1 MINFQGEIIWLN
13 DRVKHDFFNGHIP
26 ERSEGRSIF
35 PILFQWAKNNPSHD
49 LTTLLCYHLSLIR
62 SRLHA
67 DAFNFIQPLNAE
79 QRQQLGVL
87 LSQVQALNSD
97 MIDDPV
103 ITHPEVA
110 EQSFRLVAMTFREGV
125 FVLYV
130 PDNSE
135 VSDII
140 EWLSH
145 RDSVIRALLA
155 QRLPTL
161 TPLAVMVADLQQS
174 TRICAELPAEEYF
187 ALINQIW
194 TSLDPIFRRHYG
206 AYGKHAGDGMLYYF
220 FPQPDQNYLLNAVA
234 CAFEIKETMK
244 AINQEWKIKKN
255 WDIDLF
261 MNIGL
266 HSGEEWLGTF
276 KSNTHLEL
284 VVLGETI
291 NTASRL
297 SDFARYGQI
306 WATKRLI
313 DKLQSHDRNHIEYG
327 IQRQGEHPQF
337 IKNTFSLIENLVG
350 HAIETSKLRDIQ
362 GVAVAEVIGYKA

>member
-1 MINFQGEIIWLN
+1 
-13 DRVKHDFFNGHIP
+13 
-26 ERSEGRSIF
+26 
-35 PILFQWAKNNPSHD
+35 
-49 LTTLLCYHLSLIR
+49 
-62 SRLHA
+62 
-67 DAFNFIQPLNAE
+67 
-79 QRQQLGVL
+79 
-87 LSQVQALNSD
+87 
-97 MIDDPV
+97 
-103 ITHPEVA
+103 
-110 EQSFRLVAMTFREGV
+110 
-125 FVLYV
+125 
-130 PDNSE
+130 
-135 VSDII
+135 
-140 EWLSH
+140 
-145 RDSVIRALLA
+145 
-155 QRLPTL
+155 
-161 TPLAVMVADLQQS
+161 
-174 TRICAELPAEEYF
+174 
-187 ALINQIW
+187 
-194 TSLDPIFRRHYG
+194 
-206 AYGKHAGDGMLYYF
+206 
-220 FPQPDQNYLLNAVA
+220 
-234 CAFEIKETMK
+234 
-244 AINQEWKIKKN
+244 
-255 WDIDLF
+255 